1 MISFKRSR
9 LIIVAVCTAAAFAV
23 GGIAYASIPD
33 PSGAIHGCY
42 NTGSNPSGQ
51 LRVID
56 TGKGAACSKNEQALS
71 WNQTGPRGP
80 EGPPVPPAPRG
91 PRGAGAAPGPTY
103 SAGAGLS
110 LDGST
115 NTFGIQGSYQLPQGC
130 SNGQTPFLLGTPL
143 THPWSCFT
151 AANADKSCPSG
162 QFQNGVDADGDP
174 TCALPSSGSSSAPE
188 LWVTRNGSD
197 QDTPEGVTVTV
208 ATLSLPSGSFL
219 LTGEGSAEADLDGDS
234 VNLGCFF
241 DVDRGPEGD
250 TSEGDDDLSTFSVND
265 VVTLAAPTDVS
276 LDCGSAQ
283 PHTHVARVVM
293 TALKLGT
300 VNQQ

>member
-1 MISFKRSR
+1 
-9 LIIVAVCTAAAFAV
+9 LTLALTVGAFAV

-33 PSGAIHGCY
+33 PSGVIHGCY

-56 TGKGAACSKNEQALS
+56 TGKGAACSKNEQALT

-80 EGPPVPPAPRG
+80 EGPQGPQGPAG
-91 PRGAGAAPGPTY
+91 PKGDAGAPGPTY
-103 SAGAGLS
+103 SAGTGLS

-162 QFQNGVDADGDP
+162 QFQNGVNGDGDP
-174 TCALPSSGSSSAPE
+174 SCATPGSSSSSGPDV
-188 LWVTRNGSD
+188 WVTGNTFVN
-197 QDTPEGVTVTV
+197 TPAIESSTL
-208 ATLSLPSGSFL
+208 ATLSLPAGTFL
-219 LTGEGSAEADLDGDS
+219 VEATATASDDSQGNEKIAMGCYLSTTSNLAEVEINSLGDDGQ
-234 VNLGCFF
+234 VNLASAPFALH
-241 DVDRGPEGD
+241 
-250 TSEGDDDLSTFSVND
+250 T
-265 VVTLAAPTDVS
+265 VVTLSSSADVDLRCVDS
-276 LDCGSAQ
+276 DGDD
-283 PHTHVARVVM
+283 HVENIVL

-300 VNQQ
+300 VNQE